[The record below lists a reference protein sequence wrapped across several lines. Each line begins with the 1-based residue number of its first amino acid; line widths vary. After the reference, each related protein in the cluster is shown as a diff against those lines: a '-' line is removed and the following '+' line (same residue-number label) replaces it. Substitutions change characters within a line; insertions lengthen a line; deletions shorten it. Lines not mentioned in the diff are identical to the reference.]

1 MELPPNHHHDVL
13 CSLEPKVRDKLQQHE
28 KCEIQK
34 LKDSYIRSLQKWKKH
49 SQESKPELSSQTFFK
64 KLHINWIIAIFP
76 ALLDLMKI
84 KQRELKLTDKKMM
97 ENEWHAGGD
106 KKDTVYSCNLMPCPI
121 PAFKCHA
128 IQHILQG
135 MGRDYC
141 RHPEKIIILTEFPH
155 VVHMLEEQGYCIA
168 AVYSSIL
175 ISTLKILGIDYICVC
190 AFQLILLSPSWLE
203 RDEAQGKTCIYHY
216 RQINEAMYI
225 YHLVCRDVQVKS
237 NILDQQAMQK
247 SFNKLAIL
255 LQRELKAIDCIFY
268 CSCVHAEYSAV
279 GCADESSA
287 W

>member
-28 KCEIQK
+28 KHEIQQ
-34 LKDSYIRSLQKWKKH
+34 LKDSYMRSLQEWKKH
-49 SQESKPELSSQTFFK
+49 T
-64 KLHINWIIAIFP
+64 
-76 ALLDLMKI
+76 LLNLMKTEQH
-84 KQRELKLTDKKMM
+84 KLKLTDKEMM

-106 KKDTVYSCNLMPCPI
+106 KKILYIHAIDALANSSS
-121 PAFKCHA
+121 KCHA

-141 RHPEKIIILTEFPH
+141 GHPEKIIILTEFPC
-155 VVHMLEEQGYCIA
+155 VVHMLELQKQGYCIA

-175 ISTLKILGIDYICVC
+175 ISTLEILGIGYTCVC

-203 RDEAQGKTCIYHY
+203 RDKTQDKACIHHY
-216 RQINEAMYI
+216 RQMNEAMYI

-247 SFNKLAIL
+247 SFNKLAML
-255 LQRELKAIDCIFY
+255 LQREISIVSDIIDLDT
-268 CSCVHAEYSAV
+268 V
-279 GCADESSA
+279 
-287 W
+287 